1 MEKGALGALPF
12 NTKMGFAAIPTAVCK
27 YYVRHPKFTPATE
40 RIYRYLLQ
48 RHNGDYGY
56 AWPSY
61 SVIRRETGIGS
72 DGTISDALDTLEQL
86 ELIKRQKH
94 ENEGG
99 WDSNYYVFLPPIED
113 EDEFMRRFG
122 DELRKPRKHKKKK
135 EEPAEK
141 VEGLDDLESWL

>member
-1 MEKGALGALPF
+1 MENEKKAALPF
-12 NTKMGFAAIPTAVCK
+12 KTKLGFAAIPTAVCK
-27 YYVRHPKFTPATE
+27 YYVRHPKFTPAVE

-72 DGTISDALDTLEQL
+72 DGTISDALDTLEHL
-86 ELIKRQKH
+86 ELVKRQKR
-94 ENEGG
+94 ENECG

-113 EDEFMRRFG
+113 ENEFIRKFG
-122 DELRKPRKHKKKK
+122 AELRKPAKKKKK
-135 EEPAEK
+135 EN
-141 VEGLDDLESWL
+141 DDLTSRL